1 MKSLKNHYMKISAGG
16 KFYLTMIVDVFRTSR
31 TSNPE
36 IPIIAGSQKENFQTI
51 LFIIF
56 WNSTMF

>member
-36 IPIIAGSQKENFQTI
+36 LPIIAGSVEIKKK
-51 LFIIF
+51 IF
-56 WNSTMF
+56 RQSCS